1 MVNQIPQLHIR
12 FDFDVNKGVSTKDKT
27 SYDVNCVTY
36 VGTDIKGTHKLADAM
51 YENGVGLFVFP
62 LQDNMHKSIRSAF
75 VKLYPARK
83 VTEKAKW
90 TDNGF
95 LFKEVE

>member
-1 MVNQIPQLHIR
+1 MVNQIPLLHIR
-12 FDFDVNKGVSTKDKT
+12 FDFDVNKGVTDKDKT

-36 VGTDIKGTHKLADAM
+36 VGTETKGSYKLADAL

-62 LQDNMHKSIRSAF
+62 LQENIHKSVRNAF
-75 VKLYPARK
+75 MKRYPARK

-95 LFKEVE
+95 LFKEVD